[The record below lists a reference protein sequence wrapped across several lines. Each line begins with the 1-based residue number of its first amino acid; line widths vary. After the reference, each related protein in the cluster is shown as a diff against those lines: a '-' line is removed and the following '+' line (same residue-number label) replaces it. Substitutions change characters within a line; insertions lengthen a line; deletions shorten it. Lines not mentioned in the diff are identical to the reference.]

1 MKRITRLTERD
12 LTRIVKRVINENL
25 EMMDVS
31 SDSDYYKAR
40 KSEVSIPKDALGV
53 LLSKAKQWCEDNGY
67 KLGDMTGSQLED
79 LSSNSDCGFVGLLNR
94 KYV

>member
-1 MKRITRLTERD
+1 MKKVTRLTERD

-40 KSEVSIPKDALGV
+40 KSEVSIPKDDLGV
-53 LLSKAKQWCEDNGY
+53 LISRAKAYCVQTAGMSN
-67 KLGDMTGSQLED
+67 LGTMAASELRDGND
-79 LSSNSDCGFVGLLNR
+79 DCYTVELLNR